1 MTVRRFKYLVVA
13 DDSAEFP
20 VALAYAAQ
28 RVRVTGAA
36 LTILRI
42 VDTIVD
48 QAHWVSVGEDMRAEA
63 LEAAEAMAERLAAET
78 WAETGVQPEIVIREG
93 ERKAELRRYIDE
105 DQEVRIVVLAT
116 GAGREGPGPL
126 VSSVAKGQGLGG
138 RAVPVLIVPGS
149 LGKEEARSLATPDP
163 GDQEDVV
170 TGK

>member
-1 MTVRRFKYLVVA
+1 MTARRFKYLVVA

-28 RVRVTGAA
+28 RVRVIGAA

-48 QAHWVSVGEDMRAEA
+48 QAHWVSVGEEMRAEA

-93 ERKAELRRYIDE
+93 ERKAELRRIIDE
-105 DQEVRIVVLAT
+105 DQEIRIVVLAA
-116 GAGREGPGPL
+116 GVGREGPGPL

-149 LGKEEARSLATPDP
+149 LSREEARRLATPDP
-163 GDQEDVV
+163 GEPDAPA
-170 TGK
+170 